1 MIPVLTKKQA
11 YKLDEDTMKSGY
23 LTQEELMN
31 NAGKAVA
38 QFFCEKI
45 DNPFNQKVVVVC
57 GKGNN
62 GGDGVI
68 THSYLKYYGVCSEIV
83 FTEAKHNHTKLLKKY
98 KISKN
103 EYSIYNNKTMFDK
116 YDWIIDGIFGIGLSR
131 KLNKKYIKIIDKMNY
146 KDQILSIDIP
156 SGLSSDSDKYK
167 HAINSKYIITFDCPK
182 LGHYLNVTNNLNIVN
197 IGLKDVS
204 SDNIELIA
212 YQDIETLIISKRVK
226 ERIHKYK
233 KGKALV
239 FAGSD
244 KYPGAGILSAK
255 AAKLTGSGY
264 VELYLQSENKNL
276 ISQIDLILPEI
287 IVSDNTILK
296 AIVDPGCNSI
306 LFGPGYMDDLNSYT
320 FLEDLKFNKIN
331 IDNNVSYVFDG
342 FQIFE
347 NYLENLYGLEDFN
360 NDYYF
365 DEYPEYSILTP
376 HTGELA
382 RIFDEFSLSYDFLKF
397 LQKRI
402 NNRIVILKSF
412 NTFIVTETKIYIMDK
427 GPSLLATAGTGDV
440 LSGILVGLL
449 SQGYSRLEASILG
462 TYLHAEA
469 ANYYM
474 NTISKDGMTASDLI
488 DCIPYAFNKIRQADE
503 H

>member
-1 MIPVLTKKQA
+1 
-11 YKLDEDTMKSGY
+11 
-23 LTQEELMN
+23 
-31 NAGKAVA
+31 
-38 QFFCEKI
+38 
-45 DNPFNQKVVVVC
+45 
-57 GKGNN
+57 
-62 GGDGVI
+62 
-68 THSYLKYYGVCSEIV
+68 
-83 FTEAKHNHTKLLKKY
+83 
-98 KISKN
+98 
-103 EYSIYNNKTMFDK
+103 
-116 YDWIIDGIFGIGLSR
+116 
-131 KLNKKYIKIIDKMNY
+131 
-146 KDQILSIDIP
+146 
-156 SGLSSDSDKYK
+156 
-167 HAINSKYIITFDCPK
+167 
-182 LGHYLNVTNNLNIVN
+182 LNVTNNLNIVN

-365 DEYPEYSILTP
+365 DEYPEYS
-376 HTGELA
+376 
-382 RIFDEFSLSYDFLKF
+382 
-397 LQKRI
+397 
-402 NNRIVILKSF
+402 
-412 NTFIVTETKIYIMDK
+412 
-427 GPSLLATAGTGDV
+427 
-440 LSGILVGLL
+440 
-449 SQGYSRLEASILG
+449 
-462 TYLHAEA
+462 
-469 ANYYM
+469 
-474 NTISKDGMTASDLI
+474 
-488 DCIPYAFNKIRQADE
+488 
-503 H
+503 